1 MEREGAMD
9 ENIRIEIHCIN
20 TGLNIS
26 FAVGLIGLSIW
37 LACLMTYFSVGSL
50 ILFLVTLAAFIALA
64 LASEKI
70 PTVVAADEKQLKY
83 KHLFGWKTI
92 ELFKIQTITC
102 EPFEVRGRYS
112 STQCIRLYIDTEDD
126 ECDLKQ
132 RVNTNE
138 MLADSM
144 QGKLTELP
152 LMRVYEFIRAKT
164 GK

>member
-1 MEREGAMD
+1 MD

-20 TGLNIS
+20 TELNITL
-26 FAVGLIGLSIW
+26 AVGVIGLSIW

-50 ILFLVTLAAFIALA
+50 IMFIVVLAAFIALA
-64 LASEKI
+64 IASEKL
-70 PTVVAADEKQLKY
+70 PTVVIADEKQLRY

-92 ELFKIQTITC
+92 ELSKIKTITC

-112 STQCIRLYIDTEDD
+112 STQCIRLYIVTEDD

-132 RVNTNE
+132 IVNTNE
-138 MLADSM
+138 MLEKAM
-144 QGKLTELP
+144 QGKQTDLP
-152 LMRVYEFIRAKT
+152 LMRVYDFIRAKT

>member
-1 MEREGAMD
+1 MD

-50 ILFLVTLAAFIALA
+50 ILFLVALAAFITLA

-112 STQCIRLYIDTEDD
+112 STQCIRLYIATEDD

-152 LMRVYEFIRAKT
+152 LMRVYEFIKAKT

>member
-1 MEREGAMD
+1 MG

-20 TGLNIS
+20 TELNITL
-26 FAVGLIGLSIW
+26 AVGMIGLSIW

-50 ILFLVTLAAFIALA
+50 ILFVVVLAAFIAMA
-64 LASEKI
+64 IASEKL
-70 PTVVAADEKQLKY
+70 PTIVIADEMRLRY

-92 ELFKIQTITC
+92 ELSRIKTITC

-112 STQCIRLYIDTEDD
+112 STQCIRLYIATEDD

-138 MLADSM
+138 MLENAM
-144 QGKLTELP
+144 EGKLTELP
-152 LMRVYEFIRAKT
+152 LMRVYEFIIEKI
-164 GK
+164 KK

>member
-1 MEREGAMD
+1 MD

-26 FAVGLIGLSIW
+26 LAVGVIGLSIW

-50 ILFLVTLAAFIALA
+50 ILFLVVLAGFIALA
-64 LASEKI
+64 IASEKL
-70 PTVVAADEKQLKY
+70 PTVVVADEKQLKY

-92 ELFKIQTITC
+92 EFSKIKTITC
-102 EPFEVRGRYS
+102 EPFELRGRYS
-112 STQCIRLYIDTEDD
+112 STQCIRLYIATEDD

-144 QGKLTELP
+144 QGKQTDLP